1 MIEKIKEQID
11 KNKNDKKS
19 FRDYIDAFVNTEQVK
34 EYYIDNSSFD
44 ELSDSKKGDET
55 KEEDEFF

>member
-11 KNKNDKKS
+11 NNKNDKKS

-34 EYYIDNSSFD
+34 EYYIDNSAFD